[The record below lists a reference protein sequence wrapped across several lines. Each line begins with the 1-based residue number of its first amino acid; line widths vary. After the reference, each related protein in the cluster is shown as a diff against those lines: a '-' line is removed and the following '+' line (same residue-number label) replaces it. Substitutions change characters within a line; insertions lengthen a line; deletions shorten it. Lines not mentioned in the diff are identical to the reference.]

1 MKNKDSFYIVSKYI
15 NKKYWLYSQ
24 FINYIE

>member
-1 MKNKDSFYIVSKYI
+1 MKYKDSFYIVSKRA

-24 FINYIE
+24 FTNYEE